1 MKLHN
6 VGMFVNDLDAAVN
19 FFVDYFGAAIHYQ
32 EEDESGFREVILKFN
47 DSADG
52 AKLEI
57 MTKPTVVDDKK
68 DANRTGY
75 AHICIRVDSRE
86 KLDEII
92 DKIHKAGYEV
102 QYEPATNGGKEIRA
116 ITFEDNVIEV
126 NC

>member
-1 MKLHN
+1 MKLNN
-6 VGMFVNDLDAAVN
+6 VGMFVKDLDAVVN
-19 FFVDYFGAAIHYQ
+19 FFVDYFDAKVHYQ
-32 EEDESGFREVILKFN
+32 EEDESGFKEVILKFN

-57 MTKPTVVDDKK
+57 MTKPSVVDDKK

-75 AHICIRVDSRE
+75 AHVCIKVDSRE
-86 KLDEII
+86 KLDECIE
-92 DKIHKAGYEV
+92 KIHAAGYEV

-116 ITFEDNVIEV
+116 ITIEDNVIEI